1 MPMLRVNNLSAFYD
15 RTQVL
20 HEINVRVEEREI
32 VGLVGANGA
41 GKTTTLLSIIGLK
54 TRTEG
59 EIWLNEERIDRL
71 PAYERVRRAIILIPE
86 RRRLFPFMTVLENL
100 ELGAYLPGPRGDR
113 NASLEMVFDLLP
125 VLAERRHQIA
135 GSLSGGE
142 QQMCAVGRALMS
154 RPRLLM
160 LDEPTEG
167 LAPLYVERLFDLIVR
182 LRNDGITILLVE
194 QNVEHVLKVAD
205 RGYVL
210 ENGRIVL
217 QNSGQGLLADP
228 RLKTAYLGL

>member
-1 MPMLRVNNLSAFYD
+1 MLRVRNLDAFYD
-15 RTQVL
+15 QTQVL
-20 HEINVRVEEREI
+20 HDINLRVDKGEI
-32 VGLVGANGA
+32 VGLVGANAA
-41 GKTTTLLSIIGLK
+41 GKSSTLLSIVGIR
-54 TRTEG
+54 TRTNG
-59 EIWLNEERIDRL
+59 EIWLGDERIDHL
-71 PAYERVRRAIILIPE
+71 PAYERVRRAIVLIPE

-100 ELGAYLPGPRGDR
+100 ELGAFLPTPRARR
-113 NASLEMVFDLLP
+113 NETLQTVFELLP
-125 VLAERRHQIA
+125 ILAERRSQVA

-142 QQMCAVGRALMS
+142 QQMCAIGRALMS
-154 RPRLLM
+154 RPRILL

-167 LAPLYVERLFDLIVR
+167 LAPLYVERLFELIVR

-194 QNVEHVLKVAD
+194 QNVGHVLKIAD

-217 QNSGQGLLADP
+217 EDTGTRLLENP

>member
-1 MPMLRVNNLSAFYD
+1 MLRVNNLSAFYD

-71 PAYERVRRAIILIPE
+71 PAYERVRRAIVLIPE

-125 VLAERRHQIA
+125 VLAERRTRLQARSA
-135 GSLSGGE
+135 GENSR
-142 QQMCAVGRALMS
+142 CAPSAGR
-154 RPRLLM
+154 
-160 LDEPTEG
+160 
-167 LAPLYVERLFDLIVR
+167 
-182 LRNDGITILLVE
+182 
-194 QNVEHVLKVAD
+194 
-205 RGYVL
+205 
-210 ENGRIVL
+210 
-217 QNSGQGLLADP
+217 
-228 RLKTAYLGL
+228 

>member
-1 MPMLRVNNLSAFYD
+1 MLRVRNLDAFYD

-20 HEINVRVEEREI
+20 HDINLRVDEGEI
-32 VGLVGANGA
+32 VGLVGANAA
-41 GKTTTLLSIIGLK
+41 GKSSTLLSIIGIK
-54 TRTEG
+54 TRTNG
-59 EIWLNEERIDRL
+59 EIWLGDERIDRL
-71 PAYERVRRAIILIPE
+71 PAYERVRRAIVLIPE

-100 ELGAYLPGPRGDR
+100 ELGAFLPIPRQHRDQT
-113 NASLEMVFDLLP
+113 LQTVFDLLP
-125 VLAERRHQIA
+125 VLAERRNQVA

-142 QQMCAVGRALMS
+142 QQMCAIGRALMT
-154 RPRLLM
+154 RPRILL

-167 LAPLYVERLFDLIVR
+167 LAPLYVERLFELITR

-194 QNVEHVLKVAD
+194 QNVEHVLRIAD

-217 QNSGQGLLADP
+217 EDSGNRLLQNP
-228 RLKTAYLGL
+228 RLKKAYLGL